1 LSFALDE
8 RRLCFVVPAFQAE
21 KSIAAVVRGLLD
33 GARRAGNWTE
43 PSVVVVDDGSTDA
56 TAESAR
62 DAGAEVLRHPVNRGK
77 GRALLTGFRAAFD
90 RGARAAVSVDA
101 DGQHPPEEALK
112 IALDPAPPDALVL
125 AVRDLL
131 RDGAPKANRF
141 SNGFSNVWMSWFARR
156 PLRDTQCGLRR
167 YPLPA
172 TLELGL
178 LGSRFELESEVIL
191 RAVRRGIPIVEV
203 PSRVLYPEERT
214 SHFRSA
220 RDPTRIVLRLLHT
233 AATTRFRRADEP

>member
-1 LSFALDE
+1 MDE

-56 TAESAR
+56 TAERAR

-90 RGARAAVSVDA
+90 RGACAAVSVDA

-131 RDGAPKANRF
+131 RCRDDLLRYGLDGGGRLCGPGGLAEQDHQQRK
-141 SNGFSNVWMSWFARR
+141 GKKKWFH
-156 PLRDTQCGLRR
+156 R
-167 YPLPA
+167 YRL
-172 TLELGL
+172 LE
-178 LGSRFELESEVIL
+178 
-191 RAVRRGIPIVEV
+191 
-203 PSRVLYPEERT
+203 
-214 SHFRSA
+214 
-220 RDPTRIVLRLLHT
+220 RIVW
-233 AATTRFRRADEP
+233 FRR